1 MLPGHL
7 RLYALARCTSL
18 VKKSLIY
25 SMTRAKNERNNA
37 SEQIKEGKGER
48 SLVWI
53 MWITMTWIM
62 CYRYRSLV
70 TCYTDS

>member
-1 MLPGHL
+1 MDVGEMLPGHL

-37 SEQIKEGKGER
+37 SEQIKEGIHKHHAAATIIHPGIHNT
-48 SLVWI
+48 LKA
-53 MWITMTWIM
+53 
-62 CYRYRSLV
+62 
-70 TCYTDS
+70 